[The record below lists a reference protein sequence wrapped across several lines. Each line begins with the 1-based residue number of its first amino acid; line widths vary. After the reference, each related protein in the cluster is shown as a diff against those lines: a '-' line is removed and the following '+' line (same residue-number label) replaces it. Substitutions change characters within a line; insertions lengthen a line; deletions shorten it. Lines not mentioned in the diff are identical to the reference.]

1 MFRII
6 FLGDIVGKPG
16 RILLRE
22 QLPLLRKEFEPD
34 LIIANGENAAGGLG
48 IDISTSNEIFAAGV
62 QVITTGNHIWDKKEI
77 NSVLQSNNKLIR
89 PLNFPHGAPG
99 QGYTVHVSE
108 RGIPVAIINTI
119 GRVFMP
125 QLVDCPFRAVD
136 VLLEE
141 KLKDVKIRFVDFH
154 AEANS
159 EKVAY
164 GYHLDGRVAV
174 VVGTHTHVQTADLR
188 ILPGGTAHITD
199 AGMCGPLDGVIGIRA
214 DYVVAKFI
222 SGLPTKFDVP
232 TGATQLCGIF
242 AEIDESS
249 GKTVRCERIYRTF
262 EAMAA

>member
-99 QGYTVHVSE
+99 QGYT
-108 RGIPVAIINTI
+108 
-119 GRVFMP
+119 
-125 QLVDCPFRAVD
+125 C
-136 VLLEE
+136 LLYTS
-141 KLKDVKIRFVDFH
+141 D
-154 AEANS
+154 A
-159 EKVAY
+159 
-164 GYHLDGRVAV
+164 
-174 VVGTHTHVQTADLR
+174 AD
-188 ILPGGTAHITD
+188 
-199 AGMCGPLDGVIGIRA
+199 
-214 DYVVAKFI
+214 
-222 SGLPTKFDVP
+222 
-232 TGATQLCGIF
+232 
-242 AEIDESS
+242 E
-249 GKTVRCERIYRTF
+249 
-262 EAMAA
+262 